1 MTADHLKV
9 VLENHR
15 DSDLF
20 HNICQLLVRAAVPRE
35 IFSAIRIGRLIALQ
49 KANGGIRGIVAG
61 DLLRRLVA
69 QTMAQQLGPQLSV
82 PLPPFQYA
90 LTTRAGTEC
99 IAHVVQALTDAD
111 ATVLSTD
118 GIGAFDLSMLE
129 GLRRV
134 EGGDSAFPFV
144 SQFYGS
150 PSSYLWEAMG
160 KSTL

>member
-1 MTADHLKV
+1 MTDRGQIDA
-9 VLENHR
+9 R
-15 DSDLF
+15 F
-20 HNICQLLVRAAVPRE
+20 
-35 IFSAIRIGRLIALQ
+35 Q

-69 QTMAQQLGPQLSV
+69 RTMAQQLGPAIERASA
-82 PLPPFQYA
+82 PFQYA

-111 ATVLSTD
+111 PSATVLSID
-118 GIGAFDLSMLE
+118 GIGAFDLVSRQSMLE

-134 EGGDSAFPFV
+134 EGGDSALPHHPPI
-144 SQFYGS
+144 YGRMT
-150 PSSYLWEAMG
+150 MG